1 MDFTLLKDLNDFAAR
16 HDGFE
21 DIAGVI
27 AQNSEWV
34 FIGLLAVLFLATG
47 KWESRN
53 ARHGVVAAG
62 LAAALALAVAHGITM
77 LWDRPRP
84 FETHRAVHLFVSH
97 AGDPS
102 FPSDHATAGF
112 AIAVSLLLRSRRV
125 GIFALVLAAAM
136 AASRVVI
143 GVHYPS
149 DVVAGACLGTASA
162 LFFWLEP
169 VRSRLDRL
177 ADWAGGVYEA
187 GADRILRRPAHAS
200 G

>member
-1 MDFTLLKDLNDFAAR
+1 MDFTVLKDLNRFAVH

-21 DIAGVI
+21 DLAGVI
-27 AQNSEWV
+27 AQNSEYV

-84 FETHRAVHLFVSH
+84 FESHAMVHLFISH
-97 AGDPS
+97 GGDPS

-125 GIFALVLAAAM
+125 GIFALALATAM
-136 AASRVVI
+136 AVARVAV
-143 GVHYPS
+143 GVHYPT
-149 DVVAGACLGTASA
+149 DVLAGACLGTASA
-162 LFFWLEP
+162 LFFWLDG
-169 VRSRLDRL
+169 VRSRLNRL
-177 ADWAGGVYEA
+177 ADWIGGLYESA
-187 GADRILRRPAHAS
+187 ADRILRRPAHAS